1 MQTKTKFK
9 FNLIYDYFIRIQG
22 YKDSP
27 PQASKNY
34 KKSGSKVT
42 QYFIFVNLKN
52 LIWKEWAKQEFLRK
66 QQYAENP

>member
-52 LIWKEWAKQEFLRK
+52 LI
-66 QQYAENP
+66 